1 MMEWGKMG
9 MFDGLSVFMEK
20 LVGFNDFM
28 MVLSLVVVW
37 FVLMLMFNE
46 LVLTMLN
53 TWDMESVMVEF
64 IWTVLPLVLLGFMAY
79 PSMVLLYMY
88 DEGKV
93 VDLIVKVVGH
103 QWYWEY
109 ESYLSGGSSYES
121 YMEGAGNGVLYRL
134 LDVDNRLVL
143 PLFSSVQLLI
153 TSSDV
158 VHSWALPSMGV
169 KVDAIP
175 GIINQVTLNLIVPGV
190 MYGQCSELCGVNHSF
205 MPIVLEVVSMVDY
218 LSWVVGK

>member
-1 MMEWGKMG
+1 MMEWGRVS
-9 MFDGLSVFMEK
+9 MFDGFSVFMEK
-20 LVGFNDFM
+20 LVEFNDYM
-28 MVLSLVVVW
+28 TVLSLVVVW
-37 FVLMLMFNE
+37 FVLSLLVNE
-46 LVLTMLN
+46 LIVNMIN
-53 TWDMESVMVEF
+53 VWDMESVMVEF
-64 IWTVLPLVLLGFMAY
+64 IWTVLPLMLLGFMAY

-88 DEGKV
+88 DEGKI

-109 ESYLSGGSSYES
+109 ETYLGGEVSYNS
-121 YMEGAGNGVLYRL
+121 YMTSQGDDVVYRL

-153 TSSDV
+153 TSADV
-158 VHSWALPSMGV
+158 IHSWDLPSLGV

-175 GIINQVTLNLIVPGV
+175 GIINQATVSLIVPGV

-205 MPIVLEVVSMVDY
+205 MPIVVEVVSMIDY
-218 LSWVVGK
+218 LRWVVTN